1 MMFRVLLV
9 VLSTS
14 SGADGGRG
22 LLGTHVGDNGDFHF
36 DQSGIRRSQKLAEI
50 SRFDVVDH
58 CEVFG

>member
-1 MMFRVLLV
+1 MFRVLLV

-22 LLGTHVGDNGDFHF
+22 LGTHVGDNGDFHF